1 MIDQRAGL
9 DACKATARTAGI
21 DDMLLDQIKEGGL
34 GSDLVFEAVQA
45 QGTVRISNFVT
56 FVYTMQYGWKV
67 VTLLAKSFPRV
78 DLIEQCSDFFKFRI
92 PREDKTIGTV
102 FGLIEDQKQE
112 CNISEYS
119 VNQTSL
125 E

>member
-1 MIDQRAGL
+1 
-9 DACKATARTAGI
+9 
-21 DDMLLDQIKEGGL
+21 
-34 GSDLVFEAVQA
+34 
-45 QGTVRISNFVT
+45 
-56 FVYTMQYGWKV
+56 MQYGWKV
-67 VTLLAKSFPRV
+67 VALLAKSFPRV

-112 CNISEYS
+112 CNISEYA

-125 E
+125 EQIFQTFATQSVLEEKVTLSFTMDGFDQLRIQEERRSTLTNSKDGLLKSKEGME

>member
-1 MIDQRAGL
+1 
-9 DACKATARTAGI
+9 
-21 DDMLLDQIKEGGL
+21 
-34 GSDLVFEAVQA
+34 
-45 QGTVRISNFVT
+45 
-56 FVYTMQYGWKV
+56 MQYGWMV
-67 VTLLAKSFPRV
+67 INLLVRNFARV

-102 FGLIEDQKQE
+102 FGLIEDQKLT

>member
-1 MIDQRAGL
+1 
-9 DACKATARTAGI
+9 
-21 DDMLLDQIKEGGL
+21 
-34 GSDLVFEAVQA
+34 
-45 QGTVRISNFVT
+45 VRLSNFVN
-56 FVYTMQYGWKV
+56 FVYTMQYGWMV
-67 VTLLAKSFPRV
+67 INLLVRNFARV

-102 FGLIEDQKQE
+102 FGLIEDQKLT

>member
-1 MIDQRAGL
+1 MRL
-9 DACKATARTAGI
+9 
-21 DDMLLDQIKEGGL
+21 
-34 GSDLVFEAVQA
+34 
-45 QGTVRISNFVT
+45 SNFVN
-56 FVYTMQYGWKV
+56 FVYTMQYGWMV
-67 VTLLAKSFPRV
+67 INLLVRNFARV

-102 FGLIEDQKQE
+102 FGLIEDQKLT